1 MEKTKFKISVTKH
14 GSNAAY
20 YRIYTNRKS
29 MFLFSMMDSNVS
41 NVWYFDVPENDS
53 RMLWYESEDGKCP
66 VDFLLDLCKSVLMVR
81 YGYFNFEV
89 ELTAEAKRLLKIK

>member
-14 GSNAAY
+14 GANAAY

-29 MFLFSMMDSNVS
+29 IFLFSVMESNVGD
-41 NVWYFDVPENDS
+41 VWYFDVPENDS
-53 RMLWYESEDGKCP
+53 RVLWYESEDGKCP

-89 ELTAEAKRLLKIK
+89 ELTVEAKRLLKIK